1 MCLILVKKTKE
12 FHMGCM
18 TTRHNALFLC
28 PLTLSA
34 PYNGAYRHLDV
45 VTSIEN

>member
-1 MCLILVKKTKE
+1 MSYFTSKTQE

-18 TTRHNALFLC
+18 TTTETALFLC

-34 PYNGAYRHLDV
+34 WCNGANDSQAD
-45 VTSIEN
+45 T